1 MSRPFSHRFY
11 LSCLIA
17 LVACAYTPKV
27 AADAETPLAPAR
39 TLAEPLAEPVTEPAD
54 RDEDVGEEG
63 DEGASLDAD
72 EESTLSAEAVEAG
85 DESRSSEAA
94 DEAAESEELDE
105 AAEQENEQEAKEEAE
120 QENEQ
125 EKKKPSFF
133 ERFKLSG
140 YTQLRYNGIPTP
152 RTNPDLINH
161 QGDRSIGEGHGFAI
175 RRARLILAADLH
187 HHVQFYF
194 QVDVVSMAGGT
205 MHTLSLRDLYFDLY
219 FDKKR
224 EFRVRPGQSKVPFG
238 FENLQSSSRRLALDR
253 NDALNS
259 AVKDERD
266 LGVFFFYT
274 PEHIQALHK
283 EINAKGLKGTGD
295 YGLVA
300 LGAYNGQT
308 ANQPELDGNFHV
320 VGRVAYPF
328 RLRSQILEVSGGGYW
343 GRYTVRTED
352 QGGMNYRFEGDDPSI
367 VDTRGYVAFMLF
379 PQPFGFQFEG
389 NIGKGP
395 SQGLRG
401 AFDRELIRSRRL
413 IGGAA
418 QIMYKIDDPFGTVAI
433 IPFFRAAYYDG
444 GKKST
449 VNAPH
454 YLIKELEIGV
464 EWQIIKQIE
473 LTLAYDIVERT
484 SDLFPYDHESGH
496 VARVQLQ
503 VNYP

>member
-1 MSRPFSHRFY
+1 MSRLKLFRSD
-11 LSCLIA
+11 LSLL
-17 LVACAYTPKV
+17 LVL
-27 AADAETPLAPAR
+27 AAVGFASDARAQTETPDETP
-39 TLAEPLAEPVTEPAD
+39 PTEP
-54 RDEDVGEEG
+54 GE
-63 DEGASLDAD
+63 
-72 EESTLSAEAVEAG
+72 
-85 DESRSSEAA
+85 SSESH
-94 DEAAESEELDE
+94 AESESAGTKTPREGALDALSATPPKGPLDE
-105 AAEQENEQEAKEEAE
+105 DTDLGAQSGEEDADDAEASQGDEVTKPEANADDADQEENNE
-120 QENEQ
+120 
-125 EKKKPSFF
+125 EKKSKAASFF

-152 RTNPDLINH
+152 RSNPDLINH
-161 QGDRSIGEGHGFAI
+161 QGDRSIGGGNGFAI
-175 RRARLILAADLH
+175 RRARLVLAADLH
-187 HHVQFYF
+187 QHVAFYF

-238 FENLQSSSRRLALDR
+238 FENLQSSSQRLALDR

-266 LGVFFFYT
+266 LGVFFYYT
-274 PEHIQALHK
+274 PRKTQAVHAEIK
-283 EINAKGLKGTGD
+283 EKRLKGTGD

-300 LGAYNGQT
+300 LGVYNGQT

-320 VGRVAYPF
+320 IGRVAYPF
-328 RLRSQILEVSGGGYW
+328 RLRSQLLEVSGGAYW
-343 GRYTVRTED
+343 GRFTVRTED
-352 QGGMNYRFEGDDPSI
+352 QGGTMYRLEDDDASI
-367 VDTRGYVAFMLF
+367 VDTRGYLAFILY
-379 PQPFGFQFEG
+379 PQPFGIQFEG
-389 NIGKGP
+389 NLGKGP
-395 SQGLRG
+395 SQGPRG
-401 AFDRELIRSRRL
+401 EDDRTLIRSRQL

-418 QIMYKIDDPFGTVAI
+418 QIMYKIDEPFGTVSI
-433 IPFFRAAYYDG
+433 IPFLRAAYYDG

-484 SDLFPYDHESGH
+484 SDLYPYDQQSGH